1 MNTYAL
7 SRSLAV
13 ATVLLA
19 TPALAAQYGPFE
31 IVGFLKNEYSLCDNC
46 SAGIVNSTA
55 YDPRGVLS
63 PPVPMVNQGGDSE
76 GTGRNLFLVDL
87 SIGTPCD
94 PPPAS
99 VLAALAT
106 SGSERG

>member
-31 IVGFLKNEYSLCDNC
+31 IVGFVKDEYSLCDNC
-46 SAGIVNSTA
+46 SEG
-55 YDPRGVLS
+55 L
-63 PPVPMVNQGGDSE
+63 VNQTCLRSARRAVASG
-76 GTGRNLFLVDL
+76 
-87 SIGTPCD
+87 
-94 PPPAS
+94 PAW
-99 VLAALAT
+99 
-106 SGSERG
+106 